1 MYVSIYLYLF
11 VPEHIE
17 ILIMKIVCFQS
28 LPDITLKII
37 PLQTKLFRISH
48 FDVSGEILLFA
59 LQNNKSKTSAEGR
72 NRDTEK
78 QKYGGASPGQ
88 LASTAGG
95 MEIMKRSYMCVCV
108 CVSIYPLYG
117 LFCILK
123 YGVDIHILHI
133 VYILD
138 TLINR
143 YVDIDILDII
153 TFTAL

>member
-48 FDVSGEILLFA
+48 FEVSGEILLFA

-108 CVSIYPLYG
+108 CR
-117 LFCILK
+117 
-123 YGVDIHILHI
+123 
-133 VYILD
+133 YILCMD
-138 TLINR
+138 
-143 YVDIDILDII
+143 YFV
-153 TFTAL
+153 F

>member
-88 LASTAGG
+88 LALAPLGG

-108 CVSIYPLYG
+108 CVDISSVWIILY
-117 LFCILK
+117 FKIWC
-123 YGVDIHILHI
+123 
-133 VYILD
+133 
-138 TLINR
+138 
-143 YVDIDILDII
+143 
-153 TFTAL
+153 

>member
-59 LQNNKSKTSAEGR
+59 LQNNKSITSAEGR

-78 QKYGGASPGQ
+78 QKYGGATPGQ

-95 MEIMKRSYMCVCV
+95 NGDNEEVIHVCV

>member
-108 CVSIYPLYG
+108 CVDISSVWIILY
-117 LFCILK
+117 FKIWC
-123 YGVDIHILHI
+123 
-133 VYILD
+133 
-138 TLINR
+138 
-143 YVDIDILDII
+143 
-153 TFTAL
+153 

>member
-88 LASTAGG
+88 LALAPLGR
-95 MEIMKRSYMCVCV
+95 MEIMKRSYMCVDISSV
-108 CVSIYPLYG
+108 WIILY
-117 LFCILK
+117 FKIWC
-123 YGVDIHILHI
+123 
-133 VYILD
+133 
-138 TLINR
+138 
-143 YVDIDILDII
+143 
-153 TFTAL
+153 